1 MESGRLTSTQPPID
15 EPRRNRRT
23 WKSGGLMNGER
34 TIDEHATRRLT
45 RPPEVTAEIRSTN
58 KPAATLRTWELCGS
72 VCGSSICCCV
82 LANRHFPV
90 RHSTIHFHCGSRFST
105 NAASPSSAAS
115 VVRAVAATAAPALS
129 SVLKCSPIVS
139 LSIRFVS

>member
-1 MESGRLTSTQPPID
+1 MNCVLLSRRAPPVVLYVA
-15 EPRRNRRT
+15 
-23 WKSGGLMNGER
+23 KSGGKAPGTLSVWGQVPGAFFFWDRFAGM
-34 TIDEHATRRLT
+34 RL
-45 RPPEVTAEIRSTN
+45 R
-58 KPAATLRTWELCGS
+58 AACWP
-72 VCGSSICCCV
+72 IW
-82 LANRHFPV
+82 HFPV